1 MADARPGIPAKSS
14 YALAALNNARR
25 DHNDGCSPIAHT
37 CGSGGNTPRAINPLD
52 G

>member
-25 DHNDGCSPIAHT
+25 DHNDACPPIIRT
-37 CGSGGNTPRAINPLD
+37 YVPTPRTISPLD